1 MTKLEVA
8 VMPTAYRF
16 KRGNRIRIDLANGDS
31 ALTEFGWFHHEYTPD
46 KRGQD
51 TIFHGVRQGM
61 ASRERDKC
69 RRLAIEV
76 GIGGH
81 KERLSALLNQ
91 RRERG
96 PEVAFHR
103 GFSENNFNAKRGCR
117 DLRVRRGLL
126 SSRETRVHEQT
137 DHGRA
142 GKQLVQH
149 LRRRSPG
156 PLLPCHLR
164 PPLVRLL

>member
-1 MTKLEVA
+1 LDPKLSTEYALWYTHADPQPLEPGAMTKLEVA

-103 GFSENNFNAKRGCR
+103 GFS
-117 DLRVRRGLL
+117 D
-126 SSRETRVHEQT
+126 
-137 DHGRA
+137 
-142 GKQLVQH
+142 
-149 LRRRSPG
+149 RRRPTD
-156 PLLPCHLR
+156 
-164 PPLVRLL
+164 